1 MSSSRHAPDGPQQS
15 AAGLQLTLP
24 VLVTACV
31 LFVAALVLAYLG
43 GVMTG
48 RAQWASSLEESRAAL
63 AQAAAT
69 DSAGEEAPSP
79 EAQAAA
85 GTESPED
92 VLAEASVLAAS
103 ELRFSRALRAE
114 PGARLEPVSPP
125 LPAARAAK
133 PAAEGA
139 PAYPPM
145 PPGMQPAVPAGEKA
159 PPPTPTDIYDFVFQL
174 GAFRDP
180 GIVDDLRQRLEGRG
194 LRTRMERSGKLY
206 LVMVVL
212 RGTDERAR
220 EVEYIAQD
228 LRLGKPLMRSRKPVP
243 GRR

>member
-15 AAGLQLTLP
+15 AVGLQLTLP

-139 PAYPPM
+139 ACARAWNAAASSIWSWWCCAAPTNGPARWN
-145 PPGMQPAVPAGEKA
+145 
-159 PPPTPTDIYDFVFQL
+159 TS
-174 GAFRDP
+174 R
-180 GIVDDLRQRLEGRG
+180 
-194 LRTRMERSGKLY
+194 RTCAWAS
-206 LVMVVL
+206 
-212 RGTDERAR
+212 
-220 EVEYIAQD
+220 
-228 LRLGKPLMRSRKPVP
+228 P
-243 GRR
+243 